1 MKLDIFFS
9 AVRNALEQAFLLAEV
24 DLIKD
29 YSNHCLILKL
39 TKVKEENDNLL
50 GVGHSNDF
58 YDTEIGGYYS
68 DDSNGEIEKKLELN
82 SPKTDMVIKT
92 ENTERFINIRSKDN
106 FSSLPLRSCSV
117 LLEKPHE
124 TNKDSSSCYMKSSQ
138 YPAMLE
144 RKVETDEVDLS
155 KTVREKP
162 NHLSSG
168 NMFSIRNNIDKLAS
182 DIEEEKNENIYTIKH
197 SDDLTIHHASNRILA
212 QKKKVLKSELALN
225 KTEKIAKNVKKDK
238 QLYKTRMNTK
248 PTRNIHRSRYVN
260 LRSIREEIQNLASSS
275 NKNQNDSD
283 AARPTKLQDAK
294 NAMAQKKENLLK
306 QISKLGKHG
315 CLSCSF
321 RSSTKELLQVHMKT
335 HESAKIFQCSICN
348 VKLKYN
354 ASLIIH
360 MRIHTGEKPFKC
372 DGCNYE
378 CRDAS
383 KLKQH
388 KLKHSEKNIYFCK
401 HCDYG
406 AKYKHSVQNHEKV
419 MHAYSGSL
427 FQCSLC
433 DFKTLHDHRRVAHI
447 KAHEEN
453 VHFDCNVCGKI
464 LFDERDFKYH
474 LRKHKAEPR
483 KKNIVCAKCD
493 KKFCSSEQLKAHMF
507 LHTGKKEYKCR
518 LCGLEYRGFKNMK
531 KHFVKQHP
539 NEKIFY
545 CEPCSFSTDN
555 LRENNRHAST
565 AKHVEKI
572 S

>member
-1 MKLDIFFS
+1 MKLDIFCS
-9 AVRNALEQAFLLAEV
+9 AVHKALEQASLLAEV

-29 YSNHCLILKL
+29 YSNHSLILKL
-39 TKVKEENDNLL
+39 TKIKEENDSLL
-50 GVGHSNDF
+50 SFSHSNNV
-58 YDTEIGGYYS
+58 YDTEFGGYHH
-68 DDSNGEIEKKLELN
+68 DASNGEI
-82 SPKTDMVIKT
+82 
-92 ENTERFINIRSKDN
+92 
-106 FSSLPLRSCSV
+106 
-117 LLEKPHE
+117 
-124 TNKDSSSCYMKSSQ
+124 
-138 YPAMLE
+138 
-144 RKVETDEVDLS
+144 
-155 KTVREKP
+155 
-162 NHLSSG
+162 
-168 NMFSIRNNIDKLAS
+168 
-182 DIEEEKNENIYTIKH
+182 
-197 SDDLTIHHASNRILA
+197 
-212 QKKKVLKSELALN
+212 
-225 KTEKIAKNVKKDK
+225 AKNLK
-238 QLYKTRMNTK
+238 
-248 PTRNIHRSRYVN
+248 
-260 LRSIREEIQNLASSS
+260 IQ
-275 NKNQNDSD
+275 
-283 AARPTKLQDAK
+283 
-294 NAMAQKKENLLK
+294 
-306 QISKLGKHG
+306 
-315 CLSCSF
+315 
-321 RSSTKELLQVHMKT
+321 
-335 HESAKIFQCSICN
+335 
-348 VKLKYN
+348 KY
-354 ASLIIH
+354 
-360 MRIHTGEKPFKC
+360 HTGEKPFKC
-372 DGCNYE
+372 DRCNYE
-378 CRDAS
+378 CAEAS
-383 KLKQH
+383 NLKQH
-388 KLKHSEKNIYFCK
+388 KQKHSEKNIYFCK
-401 HCDYG
+401 YCDYG
-406 AKYKHSVQNHEKV
+406 TKYKHSIQNHEKV